1 MANTK
6 ITTNVIADDAVT
18 SDKLGGDL
26 TMPGH
31 VSLADNKELRI
42 GTGNDLVIKH
52 DGSHTTLTNTTGNFT
67 LLGDAV
73 YIGNAANNEYLAQ
86 FIANGAC
93 SLRFNNTEELAT
105 VSGGVYIPNKLG
117 IGVNAPSYQLD
128 VRTASGNWGVVHSD
142 GTRKVAT
149 YIDTNGNDGL
159 YTINSMPLTFGTG
172 GTAQVQINTAGTLRV
187 GNPAGVPTPTNGWDA
202 NLDAIQ
208 VGEAS
213 AFRSGDSDY
222 SAATVMS
229 TNLYQT
235 GGGDKLLNGTD
246 YAAQYTQQGGNHY
259 FYGYDNGSADAVPG
273 IATNDLMNPLIIH
286 KGGGL
291 QIGGGT
297 VANTV
302 NGKAGIFWHGN
313 PANGA
318 DYCIRRTNDA
328 WSGSNYA
335 QLLIDWDTGVKIDVG
350 NAAYGKSWL
359 EVNGPITTFA
369 DGYTTHD
376 YDDLSNATTRGISV
390 NLHPSLACNSSAVDH
405 VDNARN
411 LGLRALVHQSTTSS
425 TNRPTGY
432 GTIWCDQH
440 YYSDL
445 NKGGKYV
452 MQKCVGHSSTPL
464 EYRRNTDTAN
474 GTSWSSWYTV
484 DHSAVSDIRE
494 KKNIVDAPDQ
504 LENLKKIRVRK
515 FDFKNDLDPDDQ
527 LGMIAQELDTTLPEY
542 VWKQHDKDTGE
553 VIEDLMWRIRYKDM
567 IPMLIKSIQEQQALI
582 ETLQAEVKAL
592 KEA

>member
-1 MANTK
+1 F
-6 ITTNVIADDAVT
+6 
-18 SDKLGGDL
+18 
-26 TMPGH
+26 H
-31 VSLADNKELRI
+31 
-42 GTGNDLVIKH
+42 
-52 DGSHTTLTNTTGNFT
+52 
-67 LLGDAV
+67 
-73 YIGNAANNEYLAQ
+73 
-86 FIANGAC
+86 
-93 SLRFNNTEELAT
+93 
-105 VSGGVYIPNKLG
+105 SGGVGAKR
-117 IGVNAPSYQLD
+117 VE
-128 VRTASGNWGVVHSD
+128 
-142 GTRKVAT
+142 
-149 YIDTNGNDGL
+149 ID
-159 YTINSMPLTFGTG
+159 S
-172 GTAQVQINTAGTLRV
+172 AGTLKV
-187 GNPAGVPTPTNGWDA
+187 GAVVPTPGSGWDA

-213 AFRSGDSDY
+213 VFRSGDSDY

-229 TNLYQT
+229 TNIYQT
-235 GGGDKLLNGTD
+235 GGADKLLNSTDFGTM
-246 YAAQYTQQGGNHY
+246 YTQQAGNHY
-259 FYGYDNGSADAVPG
+259 FYGYENGSADATP
-273 IATNDLMNPLIIH
+273 AAAANDLANPLLIY

-291 QIGGGT
+291 QISGGSVT
-297 VANTV
+297 NTA
-302 NGKAGIFWHGN
+302 NGKAGIFWGGA

-350 NAAYGKSWL
+350 NHAYGKSYL

-390 NLHPSLACNSSAVDH
+390 NLHPSLACNGSAIDH

-515 FDFKNDLDPDDQ
+515 FDFKNDLDPNDQ
-527 LGMIAQELDTTLPEY
+527 LGMIAQELDTT
-542 VWKQHDKDTGE
+542 
-553 VIEDLMWRIRYKDM
+553 
-567 IPMLIKSIQEQQALI
+567 
-582 ETLQAEVKAL
+582 
-592 KEA
+592 